1 MMEITKKELQ
11 ELRIKDVFVTE
22 GETLSCRMIYD
33 LIEGHIN
40 KRHIMEWCTIQLR
53 EMLFMKALLLVAGKK
68 TLTQQLEL
76 LGVAHLVKLLKSC
89 RRNMELEHTTWR
101 EFLTWACLS

>member
-40 KRHIMEWCTIQLR
+40 KRHIILTN
-53 EMLFMKALLLVAGKK
+53 V
-68 TLTQQLEL
+68 TLWN
-76 LGVAHLVKLLKSC
+76 GAPSNCVRCFS
-89 RRNMELEHTTWR
+89 
-101 EFLTWACLS
+101 